1 MPKERNAFFISE
13 YFGQVIEGFKGQ
25 AKEWLDK
32 HGNVLKTLGF
42 KELEGIKKEIE
53 DYREKL
59 RQVPK
64 DIDDLKRMLNFIQEI
79 KNMSMTMEF
88 KIGDV
93 TEKFRTLKMYHQN
106 VEAERME
113 EAFSLLDRWNEL
125 VSEAKSKDRKL
136 IEKKLE
142 FA

>member
-1 MPKERNAFFISE
+1 
-13 YFGQVIEGFKGQ
+13 
-25 AKEWLDK
+25 
-32 HGNVLKTLGF
+32 
-42 KELEGIKKEIE
+42 
-53 DYREKL
+53 
-59 RQVPK
+59 
-64 DIDDLKRMLNFIQEI
+64 
-79 KNMSMTMEF
+79 MTMEF

>member
-1 MPKERNAFFISE
+1 M
-13 YFGQVIEGFKGQ
+13 
-25 AKEWLDK
+25 DK

-79 KNMSMTMEF
+79 KNMSM
-88 KIGDV
+88 
-93 TEKFRTLKMYHQN
+93 
-106 VEAERME
+106 
-113 EAFSLLDRWNEL
+113 
-125 VSEAKSKDRKL
+125 
-136 IEKKLE
+136 
-142 FA
+142 